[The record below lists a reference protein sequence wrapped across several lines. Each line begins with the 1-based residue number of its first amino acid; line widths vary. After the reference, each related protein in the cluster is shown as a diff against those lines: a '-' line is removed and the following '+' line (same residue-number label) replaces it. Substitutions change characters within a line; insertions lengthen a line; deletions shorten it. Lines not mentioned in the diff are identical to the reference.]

1 MNKTIFKI
9 LILFFGYSA
18 LVLAQQSRLDALGG
32 LSYSITDIDSQ
43 IDPYLLGGNPAW
55 LINSQVNQRLEI
67 DPVFKNS
74 KGDYHRYYESGDIN
88 YFDAGFM
95 GIKPLGKSGTFRGYA
110 AYHYEMKKERNRIL
124 TLMPYSGDAFFFTDT
139 TSGNYRY
146 SGPTFEFMHS
156 IEVLDNFFVG
166 AAINYKI
173 LDGLKKVYTFAETL
187 YRNVSGNIGIA
198 YKFSDNFALGINY
211 KIFDSQE
218 RITADD
224 VNNTTIQTFLYRGET
239 YKIELRGSS
248 QDYKLRKFGQIF
260 SGQIKINPSDKFVLG
275 LNIQRYLHNS
285 SSLFPINS
293 IQDIEDGYAN
303 FGETSVVFRMRWL
316 QSDLFTFGFTTGYNE
331 NNSWTKNSKYN
342 LTTWEFNIK
351 DIYPGI
357 GMTFHNKSN
366 EFLIGGEYELHAIST
381 DSSKFID
388 NKFTEIS
395 AINHIGRIGIETTLS
410 KLLVL
415 RIGYNYI
422 FKEHDFIY
430 GGENVSTHFITCGA
444 RIRISESF
452 DIEPRFE
459 YSLTNLSENNLY
471 RNNYGIYTTLRFY
484 KF

>member
-1 MNKTIFKI
+1 MNRIVAKI
-9 LILFFGYSA
+9 LLFVFASSV
-18 LVLAQQSRLDALGG
+18 LVWGQQSRLDALGG
-32 LSYSITDIDSQ
+32 LSYSIVDIDSQ

-74 KGDYHRYYESGDIN
+74 NGDYHRYYESGDVN

-95 GIKPLGKSGTFRGYA
+95 GIKPLGSSGTFRGYA
-110 AYHYEMKKERNRIL
+110 AYHYEMQKDRNRIL
-124 TLMPYSGDAFFFTDT
+124 TLNPYSGDGFFFTDT
-139 TSGNYRY
+139 ISGDYRY

-198 YKFSDNFALGINY
+198 YRFSDAFVLGVNY

-248 QDYKLRKFGQIF
+248 QDYKLRKFGQQF
-260 SGQIKINPSDKFVLG
+260 ATQIRIVPSEKFVVG
-275 LNIQRYLHNS
+275 LNVQYFLHNS

-293 IQDIEDGYAN
+293 IQDIEDGYASY
-303 FGETSVVFRMRWL
+303 GETSAELQARWL
-316 QSDLFTFGFTTGYNE
+316 QNDLFTFGFTVGYNE
-331 NNSWTKNSKYN
+331 NDSWTKNSKYD
-342 LTTWEFNIK
+342 LTTWKFNIK
-351 DIYPGI
+351 DIFPGI
-357 GMTFHNKSN
+357 GLTFHNRSN
-366 EFLIGGEYELHAIST
+366 DFLIGAEYELHSISA

-388 NKFTEIS
+388 NKYNDIS
-395 AINHIGRIGIETTLS
+395 ALNHIGRVGIETSFS
-410 KLLVL
+410 KLFVL

-422 FKEHDFIY
+422 FKEYDFIY
-430 GGENVSTHFITCGA
+430 GGENVSTHFVTLGA

-459 YSLTNLSENNLY
+459 YSTTNLSENDLY